1 MYEQCLYFNANAL
14 VRSLNRIWDEA
25 FKQLGL
31 SPAHGYLL
39 RLVLEQPGLS
49 QKAIAQELGLAPSTV
64 TRFIDAL
71 CNRKLLQRSKAKGDG
86 RELTVKATAR
96 GEALRRQLEQ
106 TGSTLYQR
114 MRQQLGEQRFD
125 HLVNELRAAH
135 NALQDE

>member
-1 MYEQCLYFNANAL
+1 MYERCLYFNANAL
-14 VRSLNRIWDEA
+14 MRSLNRIWDEA

-71 CNRKLLQRSKAKGDG
+71 ANRKLLKRGKGRDDG
-86 RELTVKATAR
+86 RELTVSATAK
-96 GEALRRQLEQ
+96 GEALREQLEQ
-106 TGSTLYQR
+106 TGNALYQR
-114 MRQQLGEQRFD
+114 MRNRLGETRFD
-125 HLVNELRAAH
+125 QLVAELREVQATI
-135 NALQDE
+135 EEE

>member
-1 MYEQCLYFNANAL
+1 MYERCLYFNANAL
-14 VRSLNRIWDEA
+14 VRRLNRIWDEA

-71 CNRKLLQRSKAKGDG
+71 ANRGLLQRSRGDSDG
-86 RELTVKATAR
+86 RELTVSATAQ
-96 GEALRRQLEQ
+96 GEALRAQLEQ
-106 TGSTLYQR
+106 TGNGLYLK
-114 MRQQLGEQRFD
+114 MRSQLGEKRFD
-125 HLVNELRAAH
+125 QLVNDLRDAQS
-135 NALQDE
+135 ALEE